1 MVRWDCYYYLVVE
14 VASLP
19 SFHLLAVAPS
29 LLEEVASFDAV
40 VVVVDV
46 VAGQEEGA
54 LTVEEAYPFHHQV
67 VAVDQTVVVDYYLG
81 AFVGL
86 GRVEVENSC

>member
-1 MVRWDCYYYLVVE
+1 M
-14 VASLP
+14 ASLP

-29 LLEEVASFDAV
+29 LLEEVASFDA

>member
-1 MVRWDCYYYLVVE
+1 MVRWDCYYYYLVVE

-40 VVVVDV
+40 VVVDV
-46 VAGQEEGA
+46 VVGREEGP

-67 VAVDQTVVVDYYLG
+67 VAVEQTVVVDYYLG

-86 GRVEVENSC
+86 VRVVVENS

>member
-1 MVRWDCYYYLVVE
+1 MVRWDCYLVE

-19 SFHLLAVAPS
+19 SFHLFAVVPS

-40 VVVVDV
+40 VVVDV
-46 VAGQEEGA
+46 VVGQEEGA
-54 LTVEEAYPFHHQV
+54 LTVEEAYPFHPQV
-67 VAVDQTVVVDYYLG
+67 VVEQIVVVDYYYLG

-86 GRVEVENSC
+86 VRVEEVENSC